1 MIIANAFS
9 LNMIEL
15 PADVSFS
22 RIRIE
27 RIQEMISDSPTKQ
40 LARKLIEEHGIHA
53 ERDEEQTYVYNEL
66 GKYVRWS
73 DGFTGTSREDE
84 IKSLPDIGL
93 PATEEYLGA
102 VETAIYGDAEVLQ
115 LESAIGHADT
125 ARIVSG
131 MLGVELPANR
141 QSVKLARG
149 EKMIVAQYTGPRL
162 PEGATALP
170 AGAEIEFVLV
180 RAK

>member
-9 LNMIEL
+9 ISMIEL

-27 RIQEMISDSPTKQ
+27 RIREMISDSSTKQ
-40 LARKLIEEHGIHA
+40 LARKLIEELGIHA
-53 ERDEEQTYVYNEL
+53 DLDEDQTYVYVKGNN
-66 GKYVRWS
+66 YAHWYDS
-73 DGFTGTSREDE
+73 DDRAYQTQQL
-84 IKSLPDIGL
+84 KDIGL
-93 PATEEYLGA
+93 PATEECLDA

-131 MLGVELPANR
+131 MLGVELPANG